1 MFYAAARTH
10 THTHTYTLTRVAPT
24 HMSAA
29 CEEPTKRGAQEQ
41 QQQRAAEG
49 PAAAAA
55 GPSQGP
61 TGRVEEQ
68 QLQQRALPRTA
79 RTRPGRLGGVWC
91 CRPCSACNYLMA
103 LAFSASAV
111 VLHLAPCNKLSYQVS
126 LMYTPSAPARQAT
139 SQAVGARLNL

>member
-10 THTHTYTLTRVAPT
+10 THTYTLSRVAPK
-24 HMSAA
+24 HMSLAA

-41 QQQRAAEG
+41 QQQR
-49 PAAAAA
+49 AAA

-68 QLQQRALPRTA
+68 QLQQRVLAGLPG
-79 RTRPGRLGGVWC
+79 PGQAGRC

-126 LMYTPSAPARQAT
+126 LMYTPSAPGSRAAR
-139 SQAVGARLNL
+139 QAVGARLNL